1 MIAIVNIPFRVKIE
15 PNVFVGEDAVD
26 TFEITHE
33 LISGTELFNVDIK
46 HIGDDNEN
54 TPNISLTMNYDDLK
68 ALYSSPQEV
77 LTSIYNHYM
86 RSIDDYVENK
96 EKLSNPEFDNYVGFF
111 GPDNASPVIVIFTDC
126 ENREIA
132 QQKFLE
138 DFKKQGYADAKVIL
152 SDMSSD
158 EYEQMQ
164 NKLVSAED
172 DPYYKIFRDLNK
184 DKAFIKNE
192 HMLYNKNKTKD
203 LIDTLVD
210 TMKKCDDIE
219 VTEF

>member
-96 EKLSNPEFDNYVGFF
+96 EKNTHGAFPHTVYMSPNNGPVLAVIYSDCEDPDAAEELLISDLKKTGHDYINIVRSTMTAAEHDIREDHDPYVKIFEEFVNSCKKLPEEKKSETKEFVNKLTDSLSN
-111 GPDNASPVIVIFTDC
+111 A
-126 ENREIA
+126 ENVEI
-132 QQKFLE
+132 
-138 DFKKQGYADAKVIL
+138 
-152 SDMSSD
+152 
-158 EYEQMQ
+158 
-164 NKLVSAED
+164 
-172 DPYYKIFRDLNK
+172 
-184 DKAFIKNE
+184 
-192 HMLYNKNKTKD
+192 
-203 LIDTLVD
+203 
-210 TMKKCDDIE
+210 
-219 VTEF
+219 TEF